1 MLEFLGTFII
11 NLISSTGYLG
21 IFFLMAL
28 ESALIPIPSEV
39 TMPFAGSLVSLDK
52 FDFFIVVLAGTL
64 GNLVGSLLAYAL
76 GYWGQENLV
85 RIIIK
90 KYGKYLLISE
100 HEYDRAKKWFIRY
113 GDVIVFLS
121 RILPVIR
128 TFISLPAGIAKMKL
142 SKFIIYTSVGSFL
155 WSILLTYIGFT
166 LGQRWNILEVYFR
179 KFDVLIVAVL
189 GFGVLFYFFHKYQ
202 KLKKS

>member
-11 NLISSTGYLG
+11 NLISSTGYWG
-21 IFFLMAL
+21 IFLLMTL
-28 ESALIPIPSEV
+28 ESTLIPIPSEV
-39 TMPFAGSLVSLDK
+39 TMPFAGSLAALGK
-52 FDFFIVVLAGTL
+52 FDFLLVVLVGTL
-64 GNLVGSLLAYAL
+64 GNLIGSLLAYAL
-76 GYWGQENLV
+76 GYWGQENIV
-85 RIIIK
+85 RSVIR
-90 KYGKYLLISE
+90 KYGKYFLLSE
-100 HEYDRAKKWFIRY
+100 HEFEKSQKSFDKY
-113 GDVIVFLS
+113 GELIVFAS
-121 RILPVIR
+121 RLLPVLR

-142 SKFIIYTSVGSFL
+142 SKFILYTLVGSFL

-189 GFGVLFYFFHKYQ
+189 GAAVLFYLYHKYQ